1 MNGSIVWIDV
11 RSLRG
16 HIEGAINIPHDD
28 IGQKIFEEVPDI
40 FKEVHTC
47 DDCKGT
53 FAGIV
58 LEMLMEIGFQEVL
71 TKVAMR
77 LCLRCR
83 ASMKSSLI
91 ATIEFATSSHVS
103 PLTGVMLH

>member
-1 MNGSIVWIDV
+1 MNGNIVWIDV

-16 HIEGAINIPHDD
+16 HIEGAINIPHGD

-47 DDCKGT
+47 DGSKGT

-58 LEMLMEIGFQEVL
+58 LEMLMEIGFHEV
-71 TKVAMR
+71 
-77 LCLRCR
+77 
-83 ASMKSSLI
+83 
-91 ATIEFATSSHVS
+91 VS
-103 PLTGVMLH
+103 EGGYEALLEMQGLNEK